1 MESYRDLSRYIA
13 QMLTLAAAI
22 VGAGYVGTLWQLSKD
37 QSATIVERDAT
48 IAEYKAMGEQRVI
61 DCSLAQDVA
70 ECSAANPGQRCVTT
84 AGAK

>member
-1 MESYRDLSRYIA
+1 MESYRDLSRYIV

-37 QSATIVERDAT
+37 QAATIT
-48 IAEYKAMGEQRVI
+48 EYKAMGEQRVI
-61 DCSLAQDVA
+61 DCSLAQQIA
-70 ECSAANPGQRCVTT
+70 ECGAANPGQRCLTT